1 MGESSSSSSAAA
13 TASIPIVDEDEPL
26 SPLSLTIRFTNA
38 LPDTPLFVPSATT
51 TTVSAL
57 KQQLRDTLPPDHA
70 RRRLRLIYAGKVL
83 PDTATLAS
91 QIAAPR
97 PPPGSSSS
105 SKGKGK
111 ERATDAADDARAR
124 PVYIHCSVG
133 DVLTD
138 EELAV
143 EAANEKMTAP
153 EPAVAPPRTTLPQP
167 LGFDRLLSAGFSEAD
182 VASLRMQFN
191 RLHGYSR
198 DEEEN
203 ARLLEDRWIDESAG
217 QGQELADGSPAG
229 SYEDMF
235 VGMAIGFFWPVAIFL
250 MREEGVFSKRRQMA
264 VVAGL
269 LVNLAFSVLRISS

>member
-1 MGESSSSSSAAA
+1 MGESSSSAAAAAA
-13 TASIPIVDEDEPL
+13 TASTPPLAAADEPDAAL

-38 LPDTPLFVPSATT
+38 LPDTPLFVSSATT

-91 QIAAPR
+91 QIATPR
-97 PPPGSSSS
+97 PPS
-105 SKGKGK
+105 GKGK
-111 ERATDAADDARAR
+111 ERATDDSHTR

-138 EELAV
+138 AELAA

-153 EPAVAPPRTTLPQP
+153 EAAPAPPRTTLPQP

-182 VASLRMQFN
+182 VASLRLQFN

>member
-1 MGESSSSSSAAA
+1 
-13 TASIPIVDEDEPL
+13 
-26 SPLSLTIRFTNA
+26 
-38 LPDTPLFVPSATT
+38 
-51 TTVSAL
+51 
-57 KQQLRDTLPPDHA
+57 
-70 RRRLRLIYAGKVL
+70 
-83 PDTATLAS
+83 
-91 QIAAPR
+91 
-97 PPPGSSSS
+97 
-105 SKGKGK
+105 
-111 ERATDAADDARAR
+111 
-124 PVYIHCSVG
+124 
-133 DVLTD
+133 
-138 EELAV
+138 
-143 EAANEKMTAP
+143 MTAP

-182 VASLRMQFN
+182 VASLRLQFN

>member
-1 MGESSSSSSAAA
+1 MGEPSAAA
-13 TASIPIVDEDEPL
+13 TAAAPIPLADEDEAL

-38 LPDTPLFVPSATT
+38 LPDTPLFVPSAAT

-97 PPPGSSSS
+97 PPPASS
-105 SKGKGK
+105 GKGK

-138 EELAV
+138 EELAA